1 MASSSTLFLLFLII
15 GQTLAS
21 EMCWESCFHVE
32 DTDDERFR
40 EVYDEFY
47 RMGMEARRLK
57 NMYAVNGTALF
68 LDSTLAA
75 HHATAVDLE
84 DQAAELWTFERDLA
98 AITTLLTGADNDDN
112 PFYVYQFNDA
122 NA

>member
-1 MASSSTLFLLFLII
+1 MGSVEKPGLVERGQNMASSSTLFLLFLII

-40 EVYDEFY
+40 EVYDDFY

-68 LDSTLAA
+68 LDSTL
-75 HHATAVDLE
+75 
-84 DQAAELWTFERDLA
+84 
-98 AITTLLTGADNDDN
+98 LLIMPPPSIWKIKPPNYGLLSVTWL
-112 PFYVYQFNDA
+112 QSQRS
-122 NA
+122 